1 MSLVTGNQGA
11 KIGVAAEIAEGA
23 PKEQQQVQLMRH
35 HAMHRK
41 MRFQKRQRS
50 YKPGCSSG

>member
-23 PKEQQQVQLMRH
+23 PRGAATGAGQD
-35 HAMHRK
+35 
-41 MRFQKRQRS
+41 
-50 YKPGCSSG
+50 